1 VPRKPRNPVTT
12 TTAPTILDVIDE
24 PAIWRSWFRD
34 PKTWQPW
41 RVFLAALFGLP
52 LSKSDLELF
61 RSCTGRTA
69 PPTSEFNEA
78 WLVCGRRAGKSFV
91 LALVACYL
99 AIFRDWRPFLSPG
112 EVGTIKIVAV
122 DRRQARVIHRYAK
135 ALLVEVPTLKQL
147 VQRDSD
153 DEIELTN
160 GITIE
165 IQTASFRS
173 IRGYTIIALLA
184 DEIAFWRTDDS
195 ANPDAEILAS
205 ARPAMA
211 TLQGNAK
218 LLTAGSPYAKRG
230 EQYRAFRDHFG
241 RDDSPVLIWRAAT
254 RVMNET
260 VPQSFIDAE
269 IERDPDSASAEY
281 GAQFRDDLADFVDR
295 AVVEAAVATGRFE
308 LPPQP
313 GISYVGAIDVSGGS
327 NDSAVAAIAYAD
339 QVTGCAVLAAIREHR
354 APFSPELAAAEDA
367 EFFRNY
373 GVARVVGDRYGG
385 GWPVDAFSRYGITYD
400 TADRVKS
407 DFYKDLLP
415 LLNSGKVELLDNPRL
430 VNQICA
436 LERRTTRGGR
446 DSIDHPPGAHDDCAN
461 ATAIALVNAAMVAAP
476 ALWRPA
482 DLRIS
487 GNAIPWP
494 IRCDAIAISAAVDQA
509 GVFICFWALRAHR
522 FRLSRNGPF
531 GPLSLLVD
539 FDRQPLTP
547 DLFPRVAAR
556 MVELAA
562 MTLVDPITRREVPS
576 AYGSGFAMVSE
587 ELLPHVEAAGLRPY
601 RAGPQLLAPTCYQS
615 LLLAACTQI
624 GSQNVKISTLAE
636 QTGHRLPLPLTAIR
650 ADAVPSA
657 ALDAALLGIAA
668 SLPEEM
674 HPREWQKFSLAA

>member
-1 VPRKPRNPVTT
+1 MRAAKNL
-12 TTAPTILDVIDE
+12 TILDVIDS
-24 PAIWRSWFRD
+24 PQIWRSWFRN
-34 PKTWQPW
+34 PATWRPW
-41 RVFLAALFGLP
+41 RIFLAALFALP
-52 LSKSDLELF
+52 LDASELELF
-61 RSCTGRTA
+61 RSCTGRTT
-69 PPTSEFNEA
+69 PPTDEFNEA
-78 WLVCGRRAGKSFV
+78 WLICGRRAGKSFV
-91 LALVACYL
+91 LALVAVFL
-99 AIFRDWRPFLSPG
+99 AVFRDWRPYLSPG

-135 ALLVEVPTLKQL
+135 ALLIEVPALKPL
-147 VQRDSD
+147 VERDTD
-153 DEIELTN
+153 DEIILTN

-184 DEIAFWRTDDS
+184 DEIAYWRTDDS

-211 TLQGNAK
+211 TLQGHAK

-254 RVMNET
+254 RTMNET
-260 VPQSFIDAE
+260 VPQAFIDAE
-269 IERDPDSASAEY
+269 IERDPEAASAEY
-281 GAQFRDDLADFVDR
+281 GAEFRDDLADYVDR
-295 AVVEAAVATGRFE
+295 AVVEAAVVTSRFE
-308 LPPQP
+308 LSPQP
-313 GISYVGAIDVSGGS
+313 QISYIGAIDVSGGS

-339 QVTGCAVLAAIREHR
+339 QVTGRAILAAIREHR

-367 EFFRNY
+367 EFFHTY
-373 GVARVVGDRYGG
+373 GVTRVTGDRYGG
-385 GWPVDAFSRYGITYD
+385 GWPVDAFSRYGIAYE

-407 DFYKDLLP
+407 DFYKDMLP
-415 LLNSGKVELLDNPRL
+415 LLNSGRIELLDAPRL

-436 LERRTTRGGR
+436 LERRTTRGSR
-446 DSIDHPPGAHDDCAN
+446 DSIDHPPGSHDDCAN

-487 GNAIPWP
+487 GDAITWP
-494 IRCDAIAISAAVDQA
+494 VRCDALMVSAAVDQA

-522 FRLSRNGPF
+522 FRMTRNGPF

-547 DLFPRVAAR
+547 ALFPRVAAR
-556 MVELAA
+556 MIELAA
-562 MTLVDPITRREVPS
+562 MVLFDPIARREVP
-576 AYGSGFAMVSE
+576 AAHATGFAMVSE
-587 ELLPHVEAAGLRPY
+587 ELVPHAEAAGLRPY
-601 RAGPQLLAPTCYQS
+601 RAGPELLAPATYQS

-624 GSQNVKISTLAE
+624 GAGNVKVTDLAE

-668 SLPEEM
+668 SLPAEM
-674 HPREWQKFSLAA
+674 HPREWHKLSLAA